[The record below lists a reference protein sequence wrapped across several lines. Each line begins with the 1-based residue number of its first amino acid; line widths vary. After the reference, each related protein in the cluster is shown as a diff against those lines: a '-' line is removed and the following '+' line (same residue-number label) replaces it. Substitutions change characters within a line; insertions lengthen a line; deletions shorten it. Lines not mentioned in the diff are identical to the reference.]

1 VSQTANQKIAQLTE
15 QIEKQK
21 SAASVKEQALTSEI
35 AQAKVAHQKEK
46 DALLEKIASASK
58 PLSAPVSTP
67 VAKVESTSSDDSK
80 IASLEAQVQ
89 ELSDAVEMLTL
100 DKEQCTID
108 LELSEE
114 KNAKLVGEVSSL
126 KAQIHAMASAD
137 ENTAKLT
144 SLTEEN
150 DKLREALRRL
160 HATSLS
166 DREAAKKSLD
176 DALHALEEAS
186 TTSKEA
192 TELREYKART
202 EQQLSDLKQSVDAAA
217 GYEAMVEALSEK
229 NMTLQQKLQ
238 VWMSFTLRC
247 TLQSHPHPQTVF

>member
-1 VSQTANQKIAQLTE
+1 MSQTANQKIAQLTE

-35 AQAKVAHQKEK
+35 AQAKIAHQKEK

-58 PLSAPVSTP
+58 PLPAPVSTP
-67 VAKVESTSSDDSK
+67 VAKVVESTSSDDSK
-80 IASLEAQVQ
+80 VASLEAQVQ

-114 KNAKLVGEVSSL
+114 KNAQLVSEVASL
-126 KAQIHAMASAD
+126 KAQIHAVASAD
-137 ENTAKLT
+137 ENTAKLA

-150 DKLREALRRL
+150 EKLREALRRL

-176 DALHALEEAS
+176 DALQSLEEANS
-186 TTSKEA
+186 KSKEVE
-192 TELREYKART
+192 ELREYKART

-229 NMTLQQKLQ
+229 NMALQQKLQ
-238 VWMSFTLRC
+238 VRC
-247 TLQSHPHPQTVF
+247 VAITA